1 MLNLFRKEIQQG
13 IKERA
18 KLYIPQLPLTIEQT
32 TTLCDLLKINHNNSK
47 DEEFLLNLFINHIVP
62 GVDET
67 SYVKA
72 QFLN

>member
-32 TTLCDLLKINHNNSK
+32 TTLCDLLKINCLIDIHQS
-47 DEEFLLNLFINHIVP
+47 LC
-62 GVDET
+62 
-67 SYVKA
+67 
-72 QFLN
+72 